1 MPQRCSPGI
10 LTTGNSLK
18 LRGPV
23 IAPLDRSIYL
33 ASRSPRRQELLAQ
46 IGVKFE
52 SMELDVDEAVLEG
65 ESARAYVERLARAK
79 AEAGW
84 RRIERDSLRRAP
96 VLGADTTVA
105 VDGRILGKPADSREA
120 AQMLATLSGRLHQVL
135 TALALRFGA
144 RLETAVSITEVRFR
158 PLSPEDIAR
167 YLATREFEDKAGAY
181 GIQGHAARF
190 VADLHG
196 SFSGVVGLPLYE
208 AAQLLERIGCA
219 A

>member
-1 MPQRCSPGI
+1 MLVQS
-10 LTTGNSLK
+10 
-18 LRGPV
+18 
-23 IAPLDRSIYL
+23 AQSIYL

-52 SMELDVDEAVLEG
+52 VMALDVDEAVLEG
-65 ESARAYVERLARAK
+65 EAPRAYVERLARAK

-84 RRIERDSLRRAP
+84 QRIERENLPRAP

-105 VDGRILGKPADSREA
+105 VGGRILGKPADGREA
-120 AQMLATLSGRLHQVL
+120 AEMLATLSGRLHEVL

-144 RLETAVSITEVRFR
+144 RLESAVSVSQVRFKT
-158 PLSPEDIAR
+158 LSREEIAR
-167 YLATREFEDKAGAY
+167 YVATRECEDKAGAY

-190 VADLHG
+190 VAELRG

-208 AAQLLERIGCA
+208 TAQLLERIGQPA